1 MSVATVIFIHEGTQN
16 PSAMRAVINYCQ
28 QEYKTYDSKSKR
40 QLVSGVNCDG
50 ANSFREFMATKK
62 VYSKDNGMF
71 FYHYAQ
77 SFAPTEKLTP
87 EQAHELSLEFA
98 EKAWPGNEVMVATHC
113 DDEHIHSHFVINSV
127 GFESGMKLRQS
138 PSTLKRLRKLS
149 DEICLAHGLSV
160 LDPYEGGGNRMSSRE
175 YRARMRDD
183 SWKQK
188 LAEDIDKAMSYSGSR
203 DEFVRAMSILGYR
216 MTWTDERKY
225 LTFHCPNGKSCRD
238 KNLHDE
244 KYLKQN
250 IENELSQREFPDG
263 GSEQKQPTG
272 WEDSRELYEQHLR
285 DRALAKAE
293 TQRFADSYSEASDG
307 MIGKVGSLAGAVSR
321 IVDDDTE
328 DPDERRKRIEAEQNG
343 AALGTLIG
351 DAVGLIANAASKL
364 TEESQTQE
372 PDHSAIIDRQRE
384 EILHEVFEEDD
395 YDDEYYDDD
404 EDDDEDEGFSMIM

>member
-1 MSVATVIFIHEGTQN
+1 MIVATVIFIHEGTQN

-50 ANSFREFMATKK
+50 ENSFREFMATKK
-62 VYSKDNGMF
+62 VYGKDNGMF

-87 EQAHELSLEFA
+87 EQAHEVSLEFA
-98 EKAWPGNEVMVATHC
+98 EKAWPGHEVMVATHC

-138 PSTLKRLRKLS
+138 PSTLKRLRRIS

-160 LDPYEGGGNRMSSRE
+160 LEPYEGGGKRMSSRE
-175 YRARMRDD
+175 YRARMRGD

-216 MTWTDERKY
+216 MTWTDGRKY

-263 GSEQKQPTG
+263 GSELKQPTG
-272 WEDSRELYEQHLR
+272 WEDSRELYEQHQR

-293 TQRFADSYSEASDG
+293 SQRVSDSYSEASGG
-307 MIGKVGSLAGAVSR
+307 MTGKVGSLVGAVSR

-351 DAVGLIANAASKL
+351 DAVGLIMPRANQQKKQEHRSRITPLSLIISEKKSSTKCSRRTTMTTSITMTVRMMTRTKASL
-364 TEESQTQE
+364 
-372 PDHSAIIDRQRE
+372 
-384 EILHEVFEEDD
+384 
-395 YDDEYYDDD
+395 
-404 EDDDEDEGFSMIM
+404 